1 MPTASTTTTSPA
13 GGSSSGSR
21 SSSSRSSTGGGEGL
35 MSAASTSPVDS
46 SFRFVPAFCLGVV
59 AAVVFQ
65 LAWGGLTL
73 TSFFLKLFIYVSFAL
88 LCFLAGSFVLLVR
101 KSPLKVSCFD
111 RNTRQSAGWLEFF
124 NKLMVRHWCLFS
136 LNSLPTVTHTL
147 CQLPIISHQ
156 QYIIHHVTKKH
167 SSIL

>member
-1 MPTASTTTTSPA
+1 MPTPSTTTTSPA
-13 GGSSSGSR
+13 GGSSS
-21 SSSSRSSTGGGEGL
+21 TGGEEGL
-35 MSAASTSPVDS
+35 MSAASTSSVDS

-111 RNTRQSAGWLEFF
+111 RNTRQSAAWLEFF
-124 NKLMVRHWCLFS
+124 NKLMVRHWYLLV
-136 LNSLPTVTHTL
+136 LNSLL
-147 CQLPIISHQ
+147 RL
-156 QYIIHHVTKKH
+156 
-167 SSIL
+167 SIVYLW